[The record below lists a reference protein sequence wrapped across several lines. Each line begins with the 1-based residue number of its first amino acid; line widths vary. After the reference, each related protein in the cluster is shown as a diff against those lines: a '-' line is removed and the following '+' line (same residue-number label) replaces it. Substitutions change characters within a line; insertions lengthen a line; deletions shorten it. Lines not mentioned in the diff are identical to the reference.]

1 VCAHRLSFVDGLEV
15 TFYSDVRSKDAAI
28 CNNLRLPTIP
38 ETFQHKLV
46 AARIIRHELS
56 YASKALGLCGYLH
69 LFTETGNDASY
80 CQTSV
85 EENTG

>member
-1 VCAHRLSFVDGLEV
+1 VCAHRLSFVDGLEI

-28 CNNLRLPTIP
+28 CNNLRLSTIP
-38 ETFQHKLV
+38 ETFRHKLV

-56 YASKALGLCGYLH
+56 YASKAPGLCRYLH
-69 LFTETGNDASY
+69 LFSEAGNEASY

-85 EENTG
+85 EENAG